1 MGIFTKKHSIGKTI
15 ADLRKAKGWTQ
26 IELAEK
32 LQVSDKAISKWEK
45 DNGSPSIEFFPLLAE
60 LFDVSIDYLMTGKAT
75 EKEVIIMS
83 KAELCAKN
91 DDVSLLK
98 DIDFNL
104 KDEKSKTL
112 IDYIVQYNSEKVFV
126 AFCEMN
132 KNYPYISKFAIADA
146 LKFCIVL
153 NRLDLLNRS
162 HFMLSRSQRI
172 ELADALT
179 ILESLPKREEE
190 RFQHDSRNRMSCI
203 ITDELLNIIVCDNR
217 ISEETLL
224 ILLGNQRKRKCVW
237 YTVFPF
243 LIHQAYMNKKFDMLD
258 RLLRLSTESNERG
271 FSNFP
276 HGSKNNY
283 YVSQEY
289 TNNGHGFVRIID
301 ETIKLA
307 LENGNFD
314 YVEKFN
320 KINEAINKQY
330 GFTSYVATKDEI
342 KVAKMRLDKSC
353 TPDDIAIQ
361 SSIHNGILNIDEI
374 IATNNYELIKKALSI
389 YPIHIV
395 EYLQNLYNA
404 GQYREIFEW
413 AVDNGNGLADALMSK
428 SDLHI
433 KYVILSDCLR
443 NSSYINFKYL
453 TLPQY
458 KPTSPN
464 YTIATWEQVGIAIK
478 NAKQKVL
485 SHCAEKFDRS
495 AILSE
500 LSKEYFELELSKGNT
515 DIVVIKLCVR
525 MEAILRSKGCEG
537 TFEEMLSK
545 YCDSIND
552 NNIISLLHKLR
563 MNRNAIVHSER
574 NVEKLTADELANCIK
589 YICELA

>member
-1 MGIFTKKHSIGKTI
+1 MGKHSIGETI
-15 ADLRKAKGWTQ
+15 AELRKQKGWTQ
-26 IELAEK
+26 VELAEK
-32 LQVSDKAISKWEK
+32 LQISDKAVSKWEK
-45 DNGSPSIEFFPLLAE
+45 DNGAPSIEFFPILAE
-60 LFDVSIDYLMTGKAT
+60 LFCVSIDYIMTGKVQ
-75 EKEVIIMS
+75 EKEVVTMS

-91 DDVSLLK
+91 DDTTLLRGM
-98 DIDFNL
+98 DSNH
-104 KDEKSKTL
+104 KDESGKTL

-132 KNYPYISKFAIADA
+132 KNYPYISKFNIEDA

-153 NRLDLLNRS
+153 NRLDLLNCS
-162 HFMLSRSQRI
+162 HFMLTRSQRI
-172 ELADALT
+172 DLADALT
-179 ILESLPKREEE
+179 ILELLPKREEE
-190 RFQHDSRNRMSCI
+190 RFQHDYRNRMSCI

-217 ISEETLL
+217 ISEETLS
-224 ILLGNQRKRKCVW
+224 ILLGNQRGRKCVW

-243 LIHQAYMNKKFDMLD
+243 LIHQAYANKKFDVLD
-258 RLLRLSTESNERG
+258 RLLRLSIESNERG
-271 FSNFP
+271 FNSFSRGN
-276 HGSKNNY
+276 KNNYY

-289 TNNGHGFVRIID
+289 TNNGHGFVRILD

-330 GFTSYVATKDEI
+330 GFKSYVATNDEI
-342 KVAKMRLDKSC
+342 KVAKMRLDKSF
-353 TPDDIAIQ
+353 TPDDIAMQ
-361 SSIHNGILNIDEI
+361 SAIHNGILNIDEI

-389 YPIHIV
+389 YPIHAV

-404 GQYREIFEW
+404 EQYREIFEW
-413 AVDNGNGLADALMSK
+413 AVDNGSGLADALMSK

-443 NSSYINFKYL
+443 NSSYINSKYL

-458 KPTSPN
+458 NPTSPN
-464 YTIATWEQVGIAIK
+464 HTIETWEQVGIVIK

-500 LSKEYFELELSKGNT
+500 LSKEYFEIEFSKGNT
-515 DIVVIKLCVR
+515 DIVIIKLCVR
-525 MEAILRSKGCEG
+525 MEAILRSKGYEG

-552 NNIISLLHKLR
+552 NNLISLLHKLR

-574 NVEKLTADELANCIK
+574 NVEQLTDDELANCIK